1 MKQGITDGF
10 LAPYRVVRVNFD
22 KDLYGLD
29 VSDRMTDDKGIALEK
44 NIFTKDID
52 KDLVLNK
59 RTDAVAS
66 KIFEQIN
73 FIGKDSKTIV
83 FCQDQD
89 HALRLRTSIV
99 NCLSRNGINEPNYC
113 MRITSDDI
121 EGKSMLKT
129 LLILIKKSQ

>member
-1 MKQGITDGF
+1 M
-10 LAPYRVVRVNFD
+10 RVNFD

-44 NIFTKDID
+44 IFSQKDID

-83 FCQDQD
+83 S
-89 HALRLRTSIV
+89 AKI
-99 NCLSRNGINEPNYC
+99 
-113 MRITSDDI
+113 
-121 EGKSMLKT
+121 KT
-129 LLILIKKSQ
+129 MH